1 MKSLWIHRQLGWSH
15 SRIASLGL
23 CFFAVL
29 LIPKA
34 VLSQTSEKVV
44 IASCYDGDT
53 CTSSTGEKIRLACI
67 DTPELRG
74 KRAEPVPAKAARD
87 HLRELVVGRKVNI
100 RRITTDRYGRTVAE
114 LFVNGSNVQQQLVA
128 NRSVSLDPV
137 GMRKRIQAYPST
149 GAYIMQSRRRSITSP
164 LLLRPHFES
173 QSIPMKSQLAV
184 EQRGINW
191 RCRRGG
197 RDWHTR
203 RSTARQ
209 NGWGC

>member
-1 MKSLWIHRQLGWSH
+1 M
-15 SRIASLGL
+15 ASLGL

-74 KRAEPVPAKAARD
+74 KRAEPVPAKTARD

-128 NRSVSLDPV
+128 S
-137 GMRKRIQAYPST
+137 GYA
-149 GAYIMQSRRRSITSP
+149 SIY
-164 LLLRPHFES
+164 
-173 QSIPMKSQLAV
+173 
-184 EQRGINW
+184 W
-191 RCRRGG
+191 RYADQCPWIR
-197 RDWHTR
+197 
-203 RSTARQ
+203 
-209 NGWGC
+209 

>member
-1 MKSLWIHRQLGWSH
+1 MCEPEPKAKAQKNEAMKSLWIHRQLGWSH

-87 HLRELVVGRKVNI
+87 HIRELVVGRKVTI

-128 NRSVSLDPV
+128 SGYASIYWRYADQCPWIRREKTYTHHTQSVKGSTEQARSQRPCPTFV
-137 GMRKRIQAYPST
+137 Q
-149 GAYIMQSRRRSITSP
+149 P
-164 LLLRPHFES
+164 LKTT
-173 QSIPMKSQLAV
+173 Q
-184 EQRGINW
+184 IN
-191 RCRRGG
+191 
-197 RDWHTR
+197 
-203 RSTARQ
+203 
-209 NGWGC
+209 